1 MNPSAA
7 QKGRR
12 LTFDSVMTVEQFE
25 MLREL
30 LRLQARNFKLLFE
43 AQAGHHRAL
52 ETSLSAV
59 TTQIRI
65 QGEIPAQVLLQQ
77 PMIFRDALDRVT
89 PVHLEFID
97 SPQVINR
104 QIMTSQGSTC

>member
-1 MNPSAA
+1 MKSSAS

-12 LTFDSVMTVEQFE
+12 LTLDSGMTAEQFE

-30 LRLQARNFKLLFE
+30 LRLQARDSKLLFE
-43 AQAGHHRAL
+43 AQAGHYRVL
-52 ETSLSAV
+52 EK
-59 TTQIRI
+59 RI

-97 SPQVINR
+97 SLQVIYR
-104 QIMTSQGSTC
+104 YIMRSQGSTC

>member
-1 MNPSAA
+1 
-7 QKGRR
+7 
-12 LTFDSVMTVEQFE
+12 MTAEQFD

-59 TTQIRI
+59 TAQIRI

-77 PMIFRDALDRVT
+77 PMIFRDALDRVS
-89 PVHLEFID
+89 PVHLEFVD
-97 SPQVINR
+97 SPQVNDR
-104 QIMTSQGSTC
+104 QIIRSQGCTY